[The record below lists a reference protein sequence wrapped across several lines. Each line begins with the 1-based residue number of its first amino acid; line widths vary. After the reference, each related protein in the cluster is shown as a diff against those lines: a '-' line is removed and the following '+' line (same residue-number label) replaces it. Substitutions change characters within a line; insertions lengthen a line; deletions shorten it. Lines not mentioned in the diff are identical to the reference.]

1 MAGKGHWCWASL
13 TGSDPKRHLIVVS
26 TFKLLSYQE
35 FLSYWPRFDLAV
47 CTGALDFAAVLLSP
61 LSVSLSPQCFC
72 LQHNIVMA
80 TLC

>member
-1 MAGKGHWCWASL
+1 MAGKGHQCWASL
-13 TGSDPKRHLIVVS
+13 TGSGPKRHLIVLYLQV
-26 TFKLLSYQE
+26 TQLQE